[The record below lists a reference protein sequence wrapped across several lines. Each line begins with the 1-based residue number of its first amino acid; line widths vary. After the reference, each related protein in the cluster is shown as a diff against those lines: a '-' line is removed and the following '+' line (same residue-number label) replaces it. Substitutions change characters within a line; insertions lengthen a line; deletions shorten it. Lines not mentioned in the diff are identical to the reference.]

1 MAGGKLGR
9 SSAHREAM
17 LGALVCGLVL
27 QERVTTT
34 LAKARL
40 ARREAE
46 RLVTVARK
54 GTLAARRQVLA
65 VVPQERAVRKLF
77 DVVVGR
83 LAGRAGGYTRIVKLG
98 SRHSDG
104 SEMAIL
110 EWVGY
115 TLPQKEA
122 AQPEQ
127 VKKV

>member
-17 LGALVCGLVL
+17 LGALVCSLVL
-27 QERVTTT
+27 KERVTTT

-54 GTLAARRQVLA
+54 GSLAARRQVLA
-65 VVPQERAVRKLF
+65 VIPQERAVRKLF
-77 DVVVGR
+77 DVVVNR
-83 LAGRAGGYTRIVKLG
+83 LAGRAGGYTRIIKLG
-98 SRHSDG
+98 CRHSDG
-104 SEMAIL
+104 AEMAIL

-115 TLPQKEA
+115 TLPQSEEVK
-122 AQPEQ
+122 PEQ
-127 VKKV
+127 DKKN